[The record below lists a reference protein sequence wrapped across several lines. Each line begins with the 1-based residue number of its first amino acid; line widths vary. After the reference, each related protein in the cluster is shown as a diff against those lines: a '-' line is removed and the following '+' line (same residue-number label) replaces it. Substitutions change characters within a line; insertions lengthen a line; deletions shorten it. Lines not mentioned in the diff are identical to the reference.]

1 MERRERLVSLF
12 HEVQSGYKTPDEA
25 WGMVSRYLKPIEAV
39 EPVANY
45 KPRSLLEIFQDA
57 QKPESGKVIN
67 LPWRRLNAY
76 MGGLREGRLIV
87 IGGETGHGK
96 TALAINIGNALSV
109 DEVVT
114 IYSLEMTGEE
124 VMYRCFANL
133 SGVTEDDLA
142 GYMRILQGDVE
153 ANSLFLSE
161 GEKLDIEQAVQKM
174 SERHLIIDDSA
185 DDSIDRILKKIEDDT
200 ESTVIIVDHIH
211 LVSGGNENRTLDLDK
226 ITRTLK
232 NIAMRRKIPVI
243 ALCQLK
249 NRPHNVSQFMPTL
262 GDIYWCGAIKQHAN
276 QVLFIHDRDQLDG
289 QICIKL
295 AKNRHGRIS
304 GDLAFKWD
312 APLCRLSEWE

>member
-12 HEVQSGYKTPDEA
+12 HEVQSGCKTPDEA
-25 WGMVSRYLKPIEAV
+25 WGMVSRYLKPIEVV

-45 KPRSLLEIFQDA
+45 KPRSLFEVYMDA
-57 QKPESGKVIN
+57 QKPESGKVVD

-87 IGGETGHGK
+87 VGGETGHGK
-96 TALAINIGNALSV
+96 TALAINIANALAAA
-109 DEVVT
+109 ERVT
-114 IYSLEMTGEE
+114 LYSLEMTGEE

-142 GYMRILQGDVE
+142 GYMKIARGEIQPQDVY
-153 ANSLFLSE
+153 LSD
-161 GEKLDIEQAVQKM
+161 GERMDIDKAIATMKSHQ
-174 SERHLIIDDSA
+174 LIIDDSA
-185 DDSIDRILKKIEDDT
+185 DDSIDRILKKIEDDD

-249 NRPHNVSQFMPTL
+249 NRPHNVSHLMPTL